1 MNAQATDRRLVA
13 GAFGGPEV
21 ITAEPLAD
29 GPVAPGLVR
38 VRHRAIGVN
47 FIDTYHRSGL
57 YPQPLPA
64 SLGVEA
70 AGVVEAIGAGVE
82 GIGIGRRVAYVT
94 AGPGAYADRI
104 DIDPALL
111 VALPD
116 SLDDETA
123 AAVMLKGLTV
133 QTLAKGCARMEAG
146 QSALVHSAAGGVG
159 RLMVQWLAAIGVRVI
174 AHAGTAEKA
183 AIARSLGAEAA
194 LHGPY
199 DGLAAAV
206 RTANGGE
213 GVDVVFDGVGAASWE
228 ASLDALRPRGL
239 MVSFGNA
246 SGPVPPMSP
255 LELARRGSLFLT
267 RPRAFDYIATRA
279 ELDAAADDLFAM
291 IASGRL
297 SVEIGLR
304 LPLAEAAEAHRA
316 LEGRR
321 TTGSIVLIP

>member
-1 MNAQATDRRLVA
+1 MNDPATDRRLVA
-13 GAFGGPEV
+13 NAFGGPEV
-21 ITAEPLAD
+21 IIAEPLTD
-29 GPVAPGLVR
+29 GPVAAGRVR

-64 SLGVEA
+64 PLGVEA
-70 AGVVEAIGAGVE
+70 AGVVEAVGAGVD
-82 GIGIGRRVAYVT
+82 GIEVGRRVAYVT
-94 AGPGAYADRI
+94 AGPGTYADRI

-111 VALPD
+111 VHLPD
-116 SLDDETA
+116 SVDDETA

-159 RLMVQWLAAIGVRVI
+159 RLMVQWLTAIGVRVI

-183 AIARSLGAEAA
+183 AIAAGLGAEAA

-206 RTANGGE
+206 RAANGGE
-213 GVDVVFDGVGAASWE
+213 GVDAVFDGVGAASWE

-246 SGPVPPMSP
+246 SGPVPSMSP
-255 LELARRGSLFLT
+255 LELAKRGSLFLT
-267 RPRAFDYIATRA
+267 RPRVFDYISTRA
-279 ELDAAADDLFAM
+279 ELDAAATELFAM
-291 IASGRL
+291 IAGGRL

-304 LPLAEAAEAHRA
+304 LPLSEAADAHRA